1 VGLFIMP
8 KTLTDSDLLKRIDP
22 EGGLKAC
29 WQWTSTKTNMGY
41 GVFSRHYK
49 NQLAHRWSYEFHNGI
64 KLSKD
69 FVVRHTCD
77 NPLCCNPMHL
87 LIGTQKENIQDAY
100 DRNRRVHPW
109 KISKEILFKI
119 YSLKEKGL
127 MNKDIAQQLNI
138 SRQVVSKYLRFKREV
153 PLDWQENLDG
163 LIRFEK

>member
-1 VGLFIMP
+1 
-8 KTLTDSDLLKRIDP
+8 
-22 EGGLKAC
+22 
-29 WQWTSTKTNMGY
+29 
-41 GVFSRHYK
+41 
-49 NQLAHRWSYEFHNGI
+49 
-64 KLSKD
+64 
-69 FVVRHTCD
+69 
-77 NPLCCNPMHL
+77 MHL

-109 KISKEILFKI
+109 KINKEILFKI

-153 PLDWQENLDG
+153 PLDWQENLDE